1 VSKIEDAKNILYAFG
16 LSKKQQNDRSARVL
30 LSLANIKEKDSRKNA
45 SNNTIGI
52 HEMITFI
59 ADKYHFQYAE
69 NSRESIRRQSIH
81 QFEQAGIIIRNAD
94 NPSRP
99 TNSGKTV
106 YSIIPEA
113 LKVIKTYKST
123 KWEKEL
129 SDFKSNI
136 NSLIK
141 KYEKIRKSHLTTIKI
156 NNKEYKFSPG
166 KHNILQKKILDIF
179 APRFAHDTV
188 VVYIGDTAHKRLY
201 LDEEICKTLFIDI
214 TQHDKLPDVVLY
226 NSQKEWLYLIEA
238 VTSHGPISFKRVI
251 ELNEMLR
258 KSRTQ
263 KIFVSAFPDF
273 KTFIKY
279 APEIAWETEVWI
291 SENPDHMIHFNGEKF
306 LGPMKISK

>member
-1 VSKIEDAKNILYAFG
+1 VSKIEDAKNILSAFG
-16 LSKKQQNDRSARVL
+16 LSKRQQNDRSARVL
-30 LSLANIKEKDSRKNA
+30 LSLANIKEKDSWRKA

-59 ADKYHFQYAE
+59 ADKYNFQYAE

-81 QFEQAGIIIRNAD
+81 QFEQAGIIIRNTD
-94 NPSRP
+94 DPSRP

-106 YSIIPEA
+106 YSITPET
-113 LKVIKTYKST
+113 LQVIKTYKSK
-123 KWEKEL
+123 KWGKEL
-129 SDFKSNI
+129 SDFKFNI

-141 KYEKIRKSHLTTIKI
+141 KYEKIRQIHMTTIKI

-166 KHNILQKKILDIF
+166 KHNVLQKEIMDYF

-201 LDEEICKTLFIDI
+201 LDEEVCKTLSIDV
-214 TQHDKLPDVVLY
+214 TKHDKLPDVVLY
-226 NSQKEWLYLIEA
+226 NSQKDWLYLIEA

-251 ELNEMLR
+251 ELNEMLQ
-258 KSRTQ
+258 KSDVQ

-273 KTFIKY
+273 KTFVKY

-291 SENPDHMIHFNGEKF
+291 SENPDHMIHFNGDKF
-306 LGPMKISK
+306 LGSINKSK